1 VLRFIE
7 EEPMS
12 EKSIPEKETAGREDG
27 EHRRQEGGQR
37 APYDPI
43 TPVRERPDTEETRQD
58 R

>member
-1 VLRFIE
+1 
-7 EEPMS
+7 MS
-12 EKSIPEKETAGREDG
+12 EKSMSEKKTAGREDG

-43 TPVRERPDTEETRQD
+43 TPARERPDTEETREG